1 MTEQNIASLSLFV
14 DRKSLQNFVCIAA
27 ASPFIIIIIMSYASN
42 IPANA
47 QVADATTAASLGDP
61 ATSHAAGDPFEL
73 RDIGDARLELGKRK
87 LAALNG
93 GIVTDNEINMSNR
106 RLVHIAA
113 VQGQHAYGGAA
124 PQWALDMQA
133 GMNARMDRLSS
144 QRYNASLS
152 MDTFPLRSLHKIRAG
167 LGATLVGFGGNVLN
181 APTQA
186 ATVGIVCPINHL
198 YMPTTYNELNE
209 ITMTRLNR
217 IAMWYSEDF
226 GIQEGDDE
234 TTRRSKFKD
243 WLKF

>member
-1 MTEQNIASLSLFV
+1 
-14 DRKSLQNFVCIAA
+14 
-27 ASPFIIIIIMSYASN
+27 MSYASD

-47 QVADATTAASLGDP
+47 QVAHAATAASLGDP
-61 ATSHAAGDPFEL
+61 ATGHNAEDPIQL
-73 RDIGDARLELGKRK
+73 SDIGAARLELGKRK

-93 GIVTDNEINMSNR
+93 GIVTDNELNMSTR
-106 RLVHIAA
+106 RLVHVAA
-113 VQGQHAYGGAA
+113 VQGQRAYGGAA

-133 GMNARMDRLSS
+133 GIDALNARMDRLSS

-167 LGATLVGFGGNVLN
+167 LGATLPGFRGNIPN

-186 ATVGIVCPINHL
+186 AAVGVPCPIDHQ
-198 YMPTTYNELNE
+198 YMPATYNEVNE

-217 IAMWYSEDF
+217 IAMWYNEDF
-226 GIQEGDDE
+226 GIQQGDDE
-234 TTRRSKFKD
+234 TTRRNKFKD